1 MTLGEYTESENKQ
14 SNGQTPPQGNDNGNT
29 ASDQSNGN
37 NSTNQNGNPP
47 EKPSGDNSNSGDG
60 QNGGQTPPEQPNGG
74 APMGNM
80 DQSGTFTAGTETASF
95 DISDATIIKNSDVAE
110 IKDLSKCDVVQ
121 LFFNNDNKVK
131 TVKVVNAS
139 VSVEQGSSANNIDTD
154 SEISGKTYS
163 STGDDENAL
172 RVDGST
178 VTLDGI
184 TVNKSAGATSNTQ
197 NGDFYGV
204 NAALLASNKSTV
216 TIKNSKISSSAQN
229 GTAASD
235 NAVITIEKGSVW
247 NLTGDCTVTSV
258 TNKGKINF
266 NGCKIT
272 LSDGTVLK

>member
-1 MTLGEYTESENKQ
+1 MSFSACKSGTDYSEKTVAAKITKIKYSTVTVTLGEYTESENKQ

-80 DQSGTFTAGTETASF
+80 GQSGTFTAGTETASF

-110 IKDLSKCDVVQ
+110 IKDLSKCD
-121 LFFNNDNKVK
+121 
-131 TVKVVNAS
+131 
-139 VSVEQGSSANNIDTD
+139 
-154 SEISGKTYS
+154 
-163 STGDDENAL
+163 DENAL

-197 NGDFYGV
+197 NGDFDGV

-229 GTAASD
+229 GTAVSD